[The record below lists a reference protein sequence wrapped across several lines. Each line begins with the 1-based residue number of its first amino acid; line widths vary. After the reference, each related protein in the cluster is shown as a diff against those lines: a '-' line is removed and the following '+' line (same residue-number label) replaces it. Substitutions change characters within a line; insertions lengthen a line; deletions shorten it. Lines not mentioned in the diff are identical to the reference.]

1 MTSDTPT
8 TIHGRLVAST
18 SGVASC
24 SIVGAIVGA
33 VSGMPTFLN
42 MASGYEALFH
52 ARQSLEPKFALDLTE
67 VDEPEPS
74 GELPTDDN
82 ADEEIGMV
90 SCSIE
95 WNQDNS
101 EQKICYCAV

>member
-1 MTSDTPT
+1 MGGLDRRIRDALTRKQQEKLS
-8 TIHGRLVAST
+8 TINEKGFRT
-18 SGVASC
+18 
-24 SIVGAIVGA
+24 
-33 VSGMPTFLN
+33 TFLN

-67 VDEPEPS
+67 VDEPEPVE
-74 GELPTDDN
+74 ELPTDDN
-82 ADEEIGMV
+82 AEEEIGMV

-101 EQKICYCAV
+101 EQQIFCAV